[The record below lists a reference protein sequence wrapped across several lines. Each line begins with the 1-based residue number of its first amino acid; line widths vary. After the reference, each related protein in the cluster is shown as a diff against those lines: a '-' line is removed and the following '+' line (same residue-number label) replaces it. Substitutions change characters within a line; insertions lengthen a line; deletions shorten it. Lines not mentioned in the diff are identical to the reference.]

1 MSLIKL
7 LIKGKDWRDKMEL
20 DCSLLSFE
28 EDEEEVCESEKPV
41 ITEKGYFLGLDIS
54 EMSTG
59 VCIYSNGIRKTYN
72 FSVNSAENS
81 CFGEVLLR
89 RCLKE
94 NLRKLIS
101 GSSFD
106 VVIVEDVFQGINPL
120 TTRKLYALNTAID
133 EMILDGEVSCEKFF
147 RVSNQTWKSW
157 LFKLDTDGCL
167 KGMNDKLKIETCLGM
182 LGITEKGSGFQDRLD
197 ATGMIVGYLLNPE
210 EAEKSIN
217 QKKKKRVSVSDI
229 VVAYSSEQYDIFEE
243 MSNYEVGRYKEV
255 REKRWTKTKIL
266 DYLTDNPE
274 IAYITEDYV
283 LLGNL
288 ANEFDLPFVSD
299 GGILGFWIKPNKLS
313 KYL

>member
-1 MSLIKL
+1 
-7 LIKGKDWRDKMEL
+7 MEL
-20 DCSLLSFE
+20 DCSLLSFD
-28 EDEEEVCESEKPV
+28 DEESDVCESEKLK
-41 ITEKGYFLGLDIS
+41 ISENGSYLGLDIS
-54 EMSTG
+54 ELSTG
-59 VCIYSNGIRKTYN
+59 VCIYRNGMRKTYN
-72 FSVNSAENS
+72 FSVNHADNS

-94 NLRKLIS
+94 NLRELIL

-106 VVIVEDVFQGINPL
+106 VVIIEDVFQGINPL

-133 EMILDGEVSCEKFF
+133 EMILDGEITCSKFF

-182 LGITEKGSGFQDRLD
+182 LGIHEGGRGFQDRLD
-197 ATGMIVGYLLNPE
+197 ATGMLVGYLLNPE

-217 QKKKKRVSVSDI
+217 RKNKKKVSISDVVVS
-229 VVAYSSEQYDIFEE
+229 YGSEKYDVFED
-243 MSNYEVGRYKEV
+243 MTNYEVNKYKEV
-255 REKRWTKTKIL
+255 SEKRWSKAKIL

-288 ANEFDLPFVSD
+288 ASEFDLPFVSD
-299 GGILGFWIKPNKLS
+299 GGILGFWIKPNKVS
-313 KYL
+313 KYLDD

>member
-1 MSLIKL
+1 
-7 LIKGKDWRDKMEL
+7 MEL
-20 DCSLLSFE
+20 DCSLLSFDD
-28 EDEEEVCESEKPV
+28 DESDVRESEKLK
-41 ITEKGYFLGLDIS
+41 ISENGSYLGLDIS
-54 EMSTG
+54 ELSTG
-59 VCIYSNGIRKTYN
+59 VCIYRNGMRKTYN
-72 FSVNSAENS
+72 FSVNHADNS

-89 RCLKE
+89 RSLKE
-94 NLRKLIS
+94 NLRELIL

-106 VVIVEDVFQGINPL
+106 VVIIEDVFQGINPL

-133 EMILDGEVSCEKFF
+133 EMILDGEISCSKFF

-182 LGITEKGSGFQDRLD
+182 LGIHEEGRGFQDRLD
-197 ATGMIVGYLLNPE
+197 ATGMLVGYLLNPE

-217 QKKKKRVSVSDI
+217 RKKKKKVSISDVVVS
-229 VVAYSSEQYDIFEE
+229 YGSEKYDVFED
-243 MSNYEVGRYKEV
+243 MTNYEVNKYKEV
-255 REKRWTKTKIL
+255 SEKRWSKAKIL

-288 ANEFDLPFVSD
+288 ASEFDLPFVSD
-299 GGILGFWIKPNKLS
+299 GGILGFWIKPSKVS
-313 KYL
+313 KYLDD